1 MEVALKTLI
10 VGTLS
15 CSLILLC
22 CLWAPSEARPLAAD
36 STRAAAS
43 AHPALWVR
51 AVQICEAAKDLVP
64 GKVNEKMQELDKKGR
79 VKSETNIDASI
90 SLDQAGKIRNDIVK
104 ASKDGK
110 DVTAEEKKRS
120 AEQEKKAAAKE
131 AAKKAKEK
139 DAKKDS
145 KDDSDEHSY
154 SFSLSDTP
162 FNPERQNEVRVA
174 ETAGSETIDGASC
187 ISFEFSY
194 PERREIGSK
203 DKPATI
209 RGKAWIDE
217 SSGRPMKLEYTSDP
231 LPKHVKNML
240 TTIRY
245 GTDVNGAWVLK
256 QMAFDARG
264 AFLFFG
270 RTIRGD
276 IRFSDYWKY
285 IKPAS
290 EK

>member
-1 MEVALKTLI
+1 MEVALKALI

-15 CSLILLC
+15 CSFILLC
-22 CLWAPSEARPLAAD
+22 CLSAAPEARSLAAD
-36 STRAAAS
+36 STRTAAD
-43 AHPALWVR
+43 AHPALWIR

-64 GKVNEKMQELDKKGR
+64 GKVNQKMQELDKKGR

-110 DVTAEEKKRS
+110 DITAEEKKRA
-120 AEQEKKAAAKE
+120 AEQEKKMAAKE

-145 KDDSDEHSY
+145 KGDSDEHSY

-162 FNPERQNEVRVA
+162 FNPERQNEVRVT
-174 ETAGSETIDGASC
+174 ERAGRETIDGAPC
-187 ISFEFSY
+187 VSFEFSY
-194 PERREIGSK
+194 PDKREAGSK
-203 DKPATI
+203 GKPATI
-209 RGKAWIDE
+209 RGKAWVDE
-217 SSGRPMKLEYTSDP
+217 SSARPMKLEYTSDP

-240 TTIRY
+240 TTLRY
-245 GTDVNGAWVLK
+245 GMDVSGSWVLK

-270 RTIRGD
+270 QTIRGD

-285 IKPAS
+285 VEPAP